1 MLQQEQIR
9 NQELTRE
16 IVSLRQALDLAKGS
30 ANSNQHIA
38 QQLKEVETAHEQDKA
53 AWDAERISF
62 ATAAE
67 DATKAKENALK
78 EVEFFREHYARASG
92 FVTST
97 REENRKLEERAKIAE
112 DQAKSGV
119 AMIKAMYENK
129 ITELER
135 HMEKWQTMAT
145 FLIQKDH
152 RTDNDQLR
160 QRAAEHP
167 ELKARCQSLEE
178 GINFLSAEISQLEKD
193 RDSMAGELEHWKQE
207 VERSS
212 AELNDSRAEMERF
225 IQASSASGEMV
236 YRCLWRTEE
245 NKPCDEVVQ
254 TIEVRI
260 CLLRF
265 YVAINQVY
273 SRI

>member
-1 MLQQEQIR
+1 MR

-16 IVSLRQALDLAKGS
+16 IASLRQALDLAKDS
-30 ANSNQHIA
+30 ANSNQQLA
-38 QQLKEVETAHEQDKA
+38 QKLKQVEAAHEQEKA
-53 AWDAERISF
+53 SWDAERTSF
-62 ATAAE
+62 TAAAE
-67 DATKAKENALK
+67 DATKAKEIALTD
-78 EVEFFREHYARASG
+78 VEFFRAQYTRASG

-97 REENRKLEERAKIAE
+97 REENQELEKRAKIAE

-119 AMIKAMYENK
+119 AMIKATYENK

-167 ELKARCQSLEE
+167 ELKAKCQSLEE
-178 GINFLSAEISQLEKD
+178 SIKYLSAEISQLEKE
-193 RDSMAGELEHWKQE
+193 RHSMAGELEHWKQKAD
-207 VERSS
+207 RSS
-212 AELNDSRAEMERF
+212 AELNHSRAEMERF
-225 IQASSASGEMV
+225 IHASSASGEMV

-265 YVAINQVY
+265 YVAINHFY
-273 SRI
+273 SRS

>member
-1 MLQQEQIR
+1 MR
-9 NQELTRE
+9 SQELTRE
-16 IVSLRQALDLAKGS
+16 IASLRQALLSKDS
-30 ANSNQHIA
+30 ANSNQQLA
-38 QQLKEVETAHEQDKA
+38 QQLKEVEAAHEQDKA
-53 AWDAERISF
+53 AWDAERTSF
-62 ATAAE
+62 AAAAE
-67 DATKAKENALK
+67 AAAKAKESALK
-78 EVEFFREHYARASG
+78 DVEFFRAQYARASG
-92 FVTST
+92 YVTST
-97 REENRKLEERAKIAE
+97 REENQELEKRAKIAE
-112 DQAKSGV
+112 EQARSGV
-119 AMIKAMYENK
+119 AMIKATYQNK
-129 ITELER
+129 VTELER

-167 ELKARCQSLEE
+167 ELKAKCQSLEE

-193 RDSMAGELEHWKQE
+193 RDSLAGELEHWKQE
-207 VERSS
+207 ADRSS
-212 AELNDSRAEMERF
+212 AELNHSRAEMERF

-260 CLLRF
+260 CLLRI

-273 SRI
+273 SRS